1 MPVWVCGCGSLPTN
15 ENGCEQ
21 WPRCIAAKAAA
32 GQPEVIEPI
41 ERIATALERIADA
54 LERFGAAIDPGDRD
68 RETAI
73 VVRPPHDR

>member
-1 MPVWVCGCGSLPTN
+1 MPVCGCGCVAVD
-15 ENGCEQ
+15 ERGCDQ
-21 WPRCIAAKAAA
+21 WPRCIAAKAQADL
-32 GQPEVIEPI
+32 PKIIEPS

-54 LERFGAAIDPGDRD
+54 LERLGATVDPGGRD